1 MRNIV
6 VLAVLL
12 LSLALT
18 SCGKKQTASMAGTT
32 NETTGSFTNGAERP
46 LEGQVDQFL
55 TQQLRVFIEQKGRLP
70 ADFAELA
77 RTSLDSRPRAPA
89 GMKWVIDAATREVKL
104 VKQ

>member
-6 VLAVLL
+6 VLAVLP

-32 NETTGSFTNGAERP
+32 NETTGSFTNGAERA

-55 TQQLRVFIEQKGRLP
+55 TQQLRVFI
-70 ADFAELA
+70 D
-77 RTSLDSRPRAPA
+77 
-89 GMKWVIDAATREVKL
+89 
-104 VKQ
+104 

>member
-6 VLAVLL
+6 VFAVLP
-12 LSLALT
+12 LSLVLS
-18 SCGKKQTASMAGTT
+18 SCGKQQPASTPGTT
-32 NETTGSFTNGAERP
+32 NETTATFTNGAARP
-46 LEGQVDQFL
+46 LEGQADPFL